1 MAQNSNW
8 QAMERHQRALAELQW
23 KDVWNEMLA
32 HLEEEEKIYFEKSLY
47 ETLLTEKFKKM
58 ERIAKIQW
66 KIDALEEEFIDMY
79 ADDLDRLDKKLE
91 SDSVLDEAEDDAE
104 AATEEIIS
112 YNKIW
117 TIDKLRKY
125 KKMQIE
131 IELERES
138 LKLINDK
145 IALINHKI

>member
-32 HLEEEEKIYFEKSLY
+32 HLEEEEKVYFEKSLY

>member
-32 HLEEEEKIYFEKSLY
+32 HLEEEEKVYFEKSLY
-47 ETLLTEKFKKM
+47 EALLTEKFKKM

-66 KIDALEEEFIDMY
+66 KIDALEEEFVDMY

-91 SDSVLDEAEDDAE
+91 SDSVLDEEEDDAE

>member
-23 KDVWNEMLA
+23 KDVGNEMLA
-32 HLEEEEKIYFEKSLY
+32 HLEEEEKVYFEKSLY

-91 SDSVLDEAEDDAE
+91 SDSVLDEEEDDAE